1 MTEAVSA
8 PRSSGASIAGKL
20 ALSLLPLAVFVWVL
34 KSGSLPIVP
43 SREEFARVAP
53 FTLPLYVVVWCAMF
67 AVRLSRWYW
76 LLAPVQ
82 RVPYRTVLRVGGV
95 GLLFIA
101 LAPFR
106 MGEVVRPLLI
116 RRPPRLTFWAAS
128 GTVGGE
134 RIIDAL
140 GVSVLLLT
148 ALHLAPPMDPLPH
161 HLGTLP
167 LNIALVPWLAFV
179 SALVFA
185 TACAVMAIFY
195 FQRAFARRVT
205 ELVLGVVSTRFAAWV
220 AGKIEQMAAGLG
232 FLEEPKNAVP
242 FVLATVAYWLLNAAS
257 WWILARGCGFGG
269 LGFWG
274 ATATMGVVALGI
286 LVPATPGFFGA
297 FQFATFAGLAM
308 YLKPDIVMGP
318 GAVYAFLSYVMPIS
332 LTVLVGI
339 ACVLAKPS
347 ALLMLGGGDPG
358 HGVGAELPGQNLA
371 GRDASS

>member
-1 MTEAVSA
+1 MTEPRSA
-8 PRSSGASIAGKL
+8 PRSSGASIATKL
-20 ALSLLPLAVFVWVL
+20 ALSLLPAAVFVWIL
-34 KSGSLPIVP
+34 KSGSLPILP
-43 SREEFARVAP
+43 SREEFAHVAP
-53 FTLPLYVVVWCAMF
+53 LTLPLFIVVWCAMYV
-67 AVRLSRWYW
+67 VRLSRWYW
-76 LLAPVQ
+76 LLAPVE

-116 RRPPRLTFWAAS
+116 RRPPKLTFWSAS

-140 GVSVLLLT
+140 CVSVLLLA
-148 ALHLAPPMDPLPH
+148 ALRLAPPMDPLPH
-161 HLGTLP
+161 QLGTLP
-167 LNIALVPWLAFV
+167 LNVALVPRMAFV

-185 TACAVMAIFY
+185 SVCVVMGVFY

-205 ELVLGVVSTRFAAWV
+205 EVVLGLVSPRLAAWV
-220 AGKIEQMAAGLG
+220 AGKIEQMAGGLG

-242 FVLATVAYWLLNAAS
+242 FLLATAAYWLLNAAS
-257 WWILARGCGFGG
+257 WWILARGCGFGA

-308 YLKPDIVMGP
+308 YLKPDIVIGP
-318 GAVYAFLSYVMPIS
+318 GAVYAFLSYVMPIGM
-332 LTVLVGI
+332 TVLAGI

-347 ALLMLGGGDPG
+347 ALLMLASDPG
-358 HGVGAELPGQNLA
+358 SGAGAPAPGQNLA
-371 GRDASS
+371 GPDASS